1 MSWLSKNTALTP
13 AESAERRIA
22 LLLEEYRSLRADLVQ
37 RTASHASLLGFLVA
51 AVALITRPEDFKPGA
66 WMAMVL
72 VVLVIGLVYWVRS
85 QQITKDLGARVADIE
100 DALNQLATIA
110 YGQSTGEVG
119 SKAELQWE
127 SELRKREPR

>member
-1 MSWLSKNTALTP
+1 MSWLTKNTAFTP

-37 RTASHASLLGFLVA
+37 RTASHASLLGFLLA
-51 AVALITRPEDFKPGA
+51 AVALIPKPEDFRPGP
-66 WMAMVL
+66 WMAVAL

-100 DALNQLATIA
+100 DALNKLATIA
-110 YGQSTGEVG
+110 YGQCAGEVG

-127 SELRKREPR
+127 SELRKRELR